1 MYEEALSQLIS
12 PGGLIVLLINSAC
25 MISRMSE
32 KIMWREK
39 KHAFV
44 YECERVCSKVC
55 VGNQGN
61 LLMFVL

>member
-1 MYEEALSQLIS
+1 MHD
-12 PGGLIVLLINSAC
+12 
-25 MISRMSE
+25 
-32 KIMWREK
+32 IMHVGRDNAERK